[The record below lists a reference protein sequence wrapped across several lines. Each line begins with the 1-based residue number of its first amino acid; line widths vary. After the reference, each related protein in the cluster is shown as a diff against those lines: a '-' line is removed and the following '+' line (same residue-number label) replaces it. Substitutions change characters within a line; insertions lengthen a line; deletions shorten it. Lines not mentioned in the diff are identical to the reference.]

1 MNLVGD
7 TRNICRCD
15 KEKEVVQERRKIPSH
30 LFAPLLSDVGSAGVH
45 SAFGVGLSRLKPSS
59 PASVLFLTLCMI
71 GACASSRPDSM
82 MSFCKGILL
91 VGGSHSSGSR
101 TIVVFFLFQNENVG
115 LFDTIG
121 NSTQATGKKRNTTLE
136 TLLSKR

>member
-1 MNLVGD
+1 MSATQEISVAVTKKKKL
-7 TRNICRCD
+7 CK
-15 KEKEVVQERRKIPSH
+15 KEERYH
-30 LFAPLLSDVGSAGVH
+30 LISLPLFSQIVGSAGVH